1 MFMNIAAACFLV
13 VDFLWAGFP
22 FKLASLGV
30 DLGWFDLLLLLLL
43 HHLPFQ
49 ACKLWVGFASPPP
62 PPPPPPPALGLQHN
76 AVLRP
81 HCKLQSEKDTDMVA
95 AAALIIGCISWWEG
109 MHCCVSQNVS
119 YDVSQVFLKMHLL
132 MGQGCIVANCFSKC
146 FGQSSAAAN
155 VFVAKDGNQISRIEM
170 YPQVLQKLTCPLG
183 QSRLSYNGTKIT

>member
-13 VDFLWAGFP
+13 VDFLWAAFP

-30 DLGWFDLLLLLLL
+30 GL
-43 HHLPFQ
+43 
-49 ACKLWVGFASPPP
+49 ASPPP
-62 PPPPPPPALGLQHN
+62 CTGLPCTGLYWVALASPPPALGLQHN